1 MTTEALNKSDL
12 IERIALKIHT
22 WLSHWWKKRLKS

>member
-12 IERIALKIHT
+12 IERIALKIHI
-22 WLSHWWKKRLKS
+22 WLNLWLKKQSES